1 MPTASRQAVG
11 FERKTMANTFA
22 KVKSVIVKVDD
33 IVMVRK
39 ALGNPNQKETADSI
53 YHAKVLFRDGE
64 ERAVFRGKS
73 DEVDEFLKDIYNN
86 IN

>member
-1 MPTASRQAVG
+1 
-11 FERKTMANTFA
+11 MANTFA
-22 KVKSVIVKVDD
+22 KVQGVILKVDD
-33 IVMVRK
+33 IIMVRK
-39 ALGNPNQKETADSI
+39 ALGNPQHKETPDSM

-73 DEVDEFLKDIYNN
+73 EEVDEFFKDIYNN